1 MLGSTVLVLTFICV
15 IMHHTVCSW
24 ICLPTHSKPL
34 IVDAQDHL
42 FINVTSGSSMQ
53 KSAPMNV
60 CLKKERGEGG
70 LDPWWHG
77 CPQEAEGQQ
86 KDHSGPLDLPLLLG
100 WLGGGAPSIPGLGP
114 RVPLLPLGGTPAR
127 PLGIPT
133 SVGWR
138 HHPH

>member
-1 MLGSTVLVLTFICV
+1 MLGSTVLTFICV
-15 IMHHTVCSW
+15 ITRHTVCSW

-42 FINVTSGSSMQ
+42 FITVTAGSSTQ

-60 CLKKERGEGG
+60 CLKKRERGEGG

-77 CPQEAEGQQ
+77 CLQEAEGQQ

-100 WLGGGAPSIPGLGP
+100 WLGGGAPASLGLG
-114 RVPLLPLGGTPAR
+114 
-127 PLGIPT
+127 
-133 SVGWR
+133 
-138 HHPH
+138 